1 VGRTDEYKDHVER
14 KKEDE
19 RMRDGDRK
27 KDESEM
33 AQLIN
38 IEMNRVTRKDEK
50 ADRKRRLGN
59 EPRKEY

>member
-1 VGRTDEYKDHVER
+1 MGRTDEYKDHVER